1 MSVNHSRF
9 LSGLPGFKGWAGGGH
24 QLPGQPPHWDNQVEC
39 LEVNR
44 ASQAGGSSLAAFR
57 AGGKKMTGKSR
68 PLTPRQTNVSKSASV
83 LITLE
88 ETPQG
93 SLQFNP
99 FRATTYGSTPF
110 TTPPPPPGGFSGSD
124 SIRNKTVSNAL

>member
-44 ASQAGGSSLAAFR
+44 ALLKLPALPRPHSEQV
-57 AGGKKMTGKSR
+57 GKNDWQVTASDSKANKR
-68 PLTPRQTNVSKSASV
+68 LKSALV

-93 SLQFNP
+93 SPQFNP

-110 TTPPPPPGGFSGSD
+110 TTPPPGGFSGSD

>member
-1 MSVNHSRF
+1 
-9 LSGLPGFKGWAGGGH
+9 
-24 QLPGQPPHWDNQVEC
+24 
-39 LEVNR
+39 
-44 ASQAGGSSLAAFR
+44 
-57 AGGKKMTGKSR
+57 MTGKSR

-110 TTPPPPPGGFSGSD
+110 TTPPPHRADFPAVIQFGIKRYGM
-124 SIRNKTVSNAL
+124 RCKHVLC